1 MTPNLKLTRAA
12 TKKVEHDAYYQGAQG
27 VPAENGVKEIESYNN
42 KSKADVQKRSSQ
54 RLKPLEA
61 QYEHYSKIAP
71 EVEAKWAE
79 LKERHGENP
88 PHLAAPLFYLTGG
101 LLSMIAEANLL
112 APSLDAIGV
121 ANPIEQKLMAF
132 AIGFFAATFFHF
144 AWQTFQENRF
154 STSRIL
160 ISRLAGLGATVGMV
174 YLGILRGRQTAFA
187 ASLNGN
193 PVGQFMQ
200 DFPIITTVFFV
211 FLTLGFPL
219 AAAFALTFSLKD
231 IREWKEYSDAKR
243 QAIVVPKMLIA
254 KKKQIE
260 AERESL
266 DHELKRIDEQN
277 KEWRHAYLVHHER
290 GVKNGAKQTPQ
301 WLVWFKAVTAALLTL
316 FLIGITGLIVT
327 SPFWLLAP
335 VLVFLGAYKFFRH
348 QRIHPT
354 PEQFFDVQNVR
365 FHAEA
370 DDPSPIHSSKGE
382 LE

>member
-1 MTPNLKLTRAA
+1 MKPNLKLTKAEVR
-12 TKKVEHDAYYQGAQG
+12 KVEHDAYYQGAQG

-42 KSKADVQKRSSQ
+42 KCKADVQKKSSQ
-54 RLKPLEA
+54 RSKPLEA
-61 QYEHYSKIAP
+61 QYEHCSKIAP
-71 EVEAKWAE
+71 EVEAKWSE
-79 LKERHGENP
+79 LQQRHGENP
-88 PHLAAPLFYLTGG
+88 PHLAAPLFYLIGG

-112 APSLDAIGV
+112 APSLDAIGI
-121 ANPIEQKLMAF
+121 ANPVEQKLMAF
-132 AIGFFAATFFHF
+132 AIGFFAAIFFHF

-154 STSRIL
+154 PVGRIW

-187 ASLNGN
+187 ASLNEN

-231 IREWKEYSDAKR
+231 IREWKEYSEAKQ
-243 QAIVVPKMLIA
+243 QAIVVPKMLIV
-254 KKKQIE
+254 KKKQLE

-266 DHELKRIDEQN
+266 EHELKKIDEQS

-290 GVKNGAKQTPQ
+290 GAKNGAKQTPQ
-301 WLVWFKAVTAALLTL
+301 WLVWFKAFTAALLTL
-316 FLIGITGLIVT
+316 FLIGISGLVFT

-335 VLVFLGAYKFFRH
+335 VLVFLVTYKFFRD

-354 PEQFFDVQNVR
+354 PEQFFEVQNVR
-365 FHAEA
+365 FHAQA
-370 DDPSPIHSSKGE
+370 DDPSPLHSSKGE
-382 LE
+382 LK